1 MLDSFK
7 CLSMSWT
14 LTPRCDDYT
23 MCEWRL
29 HTDHNSLRALVHHCI
44 LYFLQLSRAAH
55 GFSPASFPMTSC
67 LDNAFP
73 SFCAFKYTFQFC
85 KSETLKIANADLCPD
100 AGFCVVICVS
110 CHLHVLI
117 TYRNSAIRGSCEH
130 PRVCV
135 TPVLMAAS
143 RSFPVHR

>member
-73 SFCAFKYTFQFC
+73 SFCAFKYTFQFWGC
-85 KSETLKIANADLCPD
+85 GINLCLQS
-100 AGFCVVICVS
+100 GS
-110 CHLHVLI
+110 RI
-117 TYRNSAIRGSCEH
+117 TFFPMQASYRNLTLRFSKSSTNTSTLFW
-130 PRVCV
+130 P
-135 TPVLMAAS
+135 S
-143 RSFPVHR
+143 